1 MYHFLQ
7 CNNFFVIFDIETFN
21 KLKTMKRVLLL
32 VVPCVLAVGG
42 WIFFNPSKCEK
53 RGVIEAIEAR
63 RSIRAYKDIPVERE
77 KLQLLAECGVK
88 APSAM
93 NRQEW
98 EVRIVDSK
106 EWIDGATAT
115 YLKAVEGT
123 DKAKYMLTPTF
134 KNIFRN
140 APAVIFVAA
149 PDGLFAGENV
159 GCLSQ
164 NIMLAA
170 TELGLGTCFLGSVQ
184 MMFAESAMSEYLL
197 SLGFS
202 EGYRLRYALAVGYP
216 DEAPET
222 QPRDMSKIKFVE

>member
-1 MYHFLQ
+1 MKQIVSLLAL
-7 CNNFFVIFDIETFN
+7 CVTALLSVWLVTETQ
-21 KLKTMKRVLLL
+21 KKSG
-32 VVPCVLAVGG
+32 VVD
-42 WIFFNPSKCEK
+42 
-53 RGVIEAIEAR
+53 AIEAR
-63 RSIRAYKDIPVERE
+63 RSVRAYKDTPVERE
-77 KLQLLAECGVK
+77 ILQLLAECGVK

-98 EVRIVDSK
+98 ELRIVDSK
-106 EWIDGATAT
+106 AWIDACTAD

-149 PDGLFAGENV
+149 PEGEFSDVNI
-159 GCLSQ
+159 GMLGE

-170 TELGLGTCFLGSVQ
+170 TELGLGTCCLGSVLFT
-184 MMFAESAMSEYLL
+184 FAEPEMGKYVE
-197 SLGFS
+197 SLNFS

-216 DEAPET
+216 DETPEAKA
-222 QPRDMSKIKFVE
+222 RDLSKIKFVE

>member
-1 MYHFLQ
+1 MKQIVCLLALCVTALLSVWLVAESQ
-7 CNNFFVIFDIETFN
+7 N
-21 KLKTMKRVLLL
+21 KSG
-32 VVPCVLAVGG
+32 VVA
-42 WIFFNPSKCEK
+42 
-53 RGVIEAIEAR
+53 AIEAR
-63 RSIRAYKDIPVERE
+63 RSIRAYKDTPVEHE

-106 EWIDGATAT
+106 AWIDDCTAT
-115 YLKAVEGT
+115 YLNAVEGT
-123 DKAKYMLTPTF
+123 GKADYMKNAPGF

-149 PDGLFAGENV
+149 PEGVFAGENV
-159 GCLSQ
+159 GCLAQ

-170 TELGLGTCFLGSVQ
+170 TELDLGTCFLGSVQ
-184 MMFAESAMSEYLL
+184 MMFAEPAMKERLQ

-202 EGYRLRYALAVGYP
+202 EGYHLRYALAVGYP
-216 DEAPET
+216 DETPEAKE
-222 QPRDMSKIKFVE
+222 RDMSKIKFVE

>member
-1 MYHFLQ
+1 
-7 CNNFFVIFDIETFN
+7 
-21 KLKTMKRVLLL
+21 MKRVVMFL
-32 VVPCVLAVGG
+32 VLCVSAVASV
-42 WIFFNPSKCEK
+42 WFVTESQKK
-53 RGVIEAIEAR
+53 SGVVEAIEAR
-63 RSIRAYKDIPVERE
+63 RSIRAYKDASVERE
-77 KLQLLAECGVK
+77 KLQLLAECGVN

-106 EWIDGATAT
+106 EWIDTCTAD

-140 APAVIFVAA
+140 APAVIFVGA
-149 PDGLFAGENV
+149 PDGVFAGENV
-159 GCLSQ
+159 GCLAQ

-184 MMFAESAMSEYLL
+184 MMFAEPAMAKYVE

-202 EGYRLRYALAVGYP
+202 DGYRLRYALAVGYP
-216 DEAPET
+216 DETPDAK
-222 QPRDMSKIKFVE
+222 PRDLTKIKFVE

>member
-1 MYHFLQ
+1 
-7 CNNFFVIFDIETFN
+7 
-21 KLKTMKRVLLL
+21 MKQVVCLLALCVTALLSVWL
-32 VVPCVLAVGG
+32 VTE
-42 WIFFNPSKCEK
+42 SQKK
-53 RGVIEAIEAR
+53 SGVIDAIEAR
-63 RSIRAYKDIPVERE
+63 RSIRAYKDTPVEHE

-98 EVRIVDSK
+98 EVRIVENK
-106 EWIDGATAT
+106 EWIDNCTAA
-115 YLKAVEGT
+115 YLRAVEGT

-149 PDGLFAGENV
+149 PEGVFAGENV

-184 MMFAESAMSEYLL
+184 MMFAEPAMAEYVA

-216 DEAPET
+216 DEAPDAK
-222 QPRDMSKIKFVE
+222 PRDMTKIKFVE

>member
-1 MYHFLQ
+1 MKQIVCLLVLCVTALLSVWLVTESQ
-7 CNNFFVIFDIETFN
+7 KKSSVIET
-21 KLKTMKRVLLL
+21 
-32 VVPCVLAVGG
+32 
-42 WIFFNPSKCEK
+42 
-53 RGVIEAIEAR
+53 IEAR
-63 RSIRAYKDIPVERE
+63 RSIRAYKDTPVERE

-106 EWIDGATAT
+106 EWIDDCTAT

-123 DKAKYMLTPTF
+123 GKADYMTKNPNF

-140 APAVIFVAA
+140 AAAVIFVAA
-149 PDGLFAGENV
+149 PDGVFAGENV
-159 GCLSQ
+159 GCLAQ

-170 TELGLGTCFLGSVQ
+170 TELNLGTCFLGSVQ
-184 MMFAESAMSEYLL
+184 MMFAEPAMKECLQ

-202 EGYRLRYALAVGYP
+202 EGYHLRYALAVGYP
-216 DEAPET
+216 DESPKAKE
-222 QPRDMSKIKFVE
+222 RDMSKIKFLD